1 MPSPAASRNHLASC
15 HDDASAARQRWAPLA
30 PSGRLHRLLLR
41 VARGLSAD
49 ESAPVPVRVYYKF
62 DSGCW
67 RSRNTQQLHKVYR
80 CR

>member
-1 MPSPAASRNHLASC
+1 MPSPAASRNCLATSQ
-15 HDDASAARQRWAPLA
+15 DADADGEEQPSPSSPLV
-30 PSGRLHRLLLR
+30 RLLLR
-41 VARGLSAD
+41 LARGIGT
-49 ESAPVPVRVYYKF
+49 EQYAPVPVRVYYKF